1 MKYINNCVIP
11 FDGMCVEE
19 FFYWPAL
26 TFNSVRVSKSVY
38 LSLAIRQRGEDL
50 SIC

>member
-1 MKYINNCVIP
+1 MKYINNCCIS

-19 FFYWPAL
+19 LFYWPAL
-26 TFNSVRVSKSVY
+26 TFNSVRVSKSAY
-38 LSLAIRQRGEDL
+38 LSLAIRQWGDDL